1 VSKEILIAILGIIL
15 LLPSKLKSQTCFAS
29 AGADTSVCTGE
40 GSQYRVYLDGS
51 QSYVENGSAN
61 YEWTVLDDGIS
72 ISSSQS
78 DEVDPYFKYP
88 DNLEVDA
95 SFRIELRVWD
105 NSGSCEDRDTIVVS
119 CFANMCPTV
128 EAGDDKQISRGCNP
142 NILLDGSET
151 EDPENDQLTY
161 SWSSLNGYDSNIE
174 SASEVMAAFNF
185 PSVEGDKIFSFL
197 LTVSDGNHSVSD
209 IIRINY
215 LDNDAPI
222 ADAGEDI
229 STCKFEF
236 ELDGSRSYDA
246 ERNELSYQW
255 VSIDGL
261 DLLDSSLPIA
271 RVFSPTDLSE
281 ATNYRVSLEVNDG
294 YCSDI
299 DTLIITVEANICPV
313 ADAGE
318 DIRVPKYDPRSVT
331 LNAGGSLDPDGSSLL
346 YEWISPTGFI
356 TNDPTVE
363 VVDQDLDSRY
373 SEYSYLL
380 RVMDSEGALDID
392 SVRVIFSNFTAPDAP
407 EVFAVADHNRVL
419 VSWDASS
426 EQSSDSLTGYFDF
439 EGYRLYRSTDG
450 GETWGG
456 PDDRLY
462 DFNGKLVGWLPYAQF
477 DFSYQTDINH
487 CIYSSGSCSGDELN
501 RGESIS
507 GLDPLSPRFSLGSN
521 TGISYSFIDS
531 NVVDG
536 VEYTYTVT
544 AYDMGLTPFSISYN
558 ELDSTDFFDA
568 ETTWSSLNPGKFLGP
583 DLLAY
588 YGEPDPFIAD
598 DQAGEI
604 QRRDAPFLRYDNNPE
619 RGYPSLE
626 SLKGIRGEKNF
637 ITVNPGYTAS
647 NISFPDEKDI
657 EALFTSDSN
666 NIGTGDRDYFI
677 VDRTK
682 IINSRLMYEIQ
693 ANQGSQAVD
702 EMACEDPLIYAYEIG
717 ESGIPLNTKLFYEN
731 ELSLYQRDSIIDL
744 PGSILN
750 GDTYTVP
757 VYDIISPVG
766 RWSDQFKGI
775 RFRYENALPLN
786 VSSVPTLSTDT
797 LAWSV
802 KFLDE
807 DGTYV
812 SSPEVDSLVQF
823 LFGFALDVDFSYTN
837 ITSYNRRLNF
847 DYKIEFFDEPI
858 GDTINVTNAN
868 GSGIMGIP
876 FRITNLWTGKK
887 VGLTSNDY
895 GYNNSNPLDFENGA
909 SDFTWTRNEVIK
921 LRYDSLKVAGT
932 WIEASNY
939 QLQLN
944 WIWGRQGFNTNSTN
958 FNPNKEYFSGD
969 TVNYKQM
976 LWRAEAEVPFGTA
989 PEPRTTDRDNPWLPA
1004 YPWGPFEGLQLI
1016 IKPQKFFVDG
1026 DKWES
1031 DMRILGQVN
1040 DIVDSTLS
1048 VISVVPN
1055 PYMVRSRFNET
1066 SSERRIRFTRLP
1078 QKCQITIYTVAG
1090 ELVTS
1095 FPHESQYDSNKW
1107 WDLTNGQGA
1116 LVGPGLYIYIVE
1128 TENKKEEIG
1137 KFAIIR

>member
-1 VSKEILIAILGIIL
+1 MYKKTFIIIVGL
-15 LLPSKLKSQTCFAS
+15 VLFFSGKLKSQSCLAS
-29 AGADTSVCTGE
+29 AGSDTSVCTGD
-40 GSQYRVYLDGS
+40 GSQYRVYLNGS

-88 DNLEVDA
+88 DELEVDTD
-95 SFRIELRVWD
+95 FRIELRVWD
-105 NSGSCEDRDTIVVS
+105 DNESCEDRDTIIVS
-119 CFANMCPTV
+119 CFANMCPSV
-128 EAGDDKQISRGCNP
+128 EAGDDQQISSGCNP
-142 NILLDGSET
+142 HILLDGSDT

-161 SWSSLNGYDSNIE
+161 SWTSLNGYDSNIE
-174 SASEVMAAFNF
+174 NSSQQVATFNF
-185 PSVEGDKIFSFL
+185 PDVEGDKAFSFL

-209 IIRINY
+209 IVRINY
-215 LDNDAPI
+215 LDNNAPI
-222 ADAGEDI
+222 ADAGENI
-229 STCKFEF
+229 LTCEFEF
-236 ELDGSRSYDA
+236 EIDGSRSYDA

-255 VSIDGL
+255 RSIDGL
-261 DLLDSSLPIA
+261 DISNSSLPIA
-271 RVFSPTDLSE
+271 TVLSPLNLSE
-281 ATNYRVSLEVNDG
+281 NTGYRVSLEVNDG
-294 YCSDI
+294 YCSDLDTILITI
-299 DTLIITVEANICPV
+299 DANICPV
-313 ADAGE
+313 AYAGE
-318 DIRVPKYDPRSVT
+318 DVRVPKYDTRSVS
-331 LNAGGSLDPDGSSLL
+331 LNASGSLDPDGSSLI
-346 YEWISPTGFI
+346 YEWVSPTGSI
-356 TNDPTVE
+356 TTEPTILVD
-363 VVDQDLDSRY
+363 DQDPSSRY
-373 SEYSYLL
+373 SEYRYLL
-380 RVMDSEGALDID
+380 RVMDSEGAVDVD
-392 SVRVIFSNFTAPDAP
+392 SVRVIFSYFSAPDAP
-407 EVFAVADHNRVL
+407 EIFAVADHNRVL
-419 VSWDASS
+419 ISWDASS
-426 EQSSDSLTGYFDF
+426 EKSSDSLTGYFDF

-462 DFNGKLVGWLPYAQF
+462 DFNGDLVGWLPYAQF
-477 DFSYQTDINH
+477 DLSYQNDFNH
-487 CIYSSGSCSGDELN
+487 CIYSSGSCSGDELM
-501 RGESIS
+501 RGTSIS
-507 GLDPLSPRFSLGSN
+507 GLDPLSPRFNLGSDS
-521 TGISYSFIDS
+521 GISYSFIDS

-544 AYDMGLTPFSISYN
+544 AYDMGLTPFSISYIQS
-558 ELDSTDFFDA
+558 DSTGYFDA
-568 ETTWSSLNPGKFLGP
+568 ETTWSSLNPGKFFGP
-583 DLLAY
+583 ELLAY
-588 YGEPDPFIAD
+588 YGEPDPYVDAVN
-598 DQAGEI
+598 QGE
-604 QRRDAPFLRYDNNPE
+604 QVERRTPPFLRYDNNPD

-626 SLKGIRGEKNF
+626 SLKGIEGEKNY

-666 NIGTGDRDYFI
+666 NIGTGERDYFI

-693 ANQGSQAVD
+693 ATQGSQAVD
-702 EMACEDPLIYAYEIG
+702 EMACENPYIYAYEIG
-717 ESGIPLNTKLFYEN
+717 ENGSLINPQTYYESD
-731 ELSLYQRDSIIDL
+731 LSLYQRDSIMDL
-744 PGSILN
+744 PGTLLE
-750 GDTYTVP
+750 GDAYVVP
-757 VYDIISPVG
+757 TYDIIAPVG

-775 RFRYENALPLN
+775 RFRYKNALPLD
-786 VSSVPTLSTDT
+786 VSSVPDLSTDT
-797 LAWSV
+797 LAWSIN
-802 KFLDE
+802 LAE
-807 DGTYV
+807 DSSYS
-812 SSPEVDSLVQF
+812 SSPELDSLVQF
-823 LFGFALDVDFSYTN
+823 LFGFALNVDFSYTN

-847 DYKIEFFDEPI
+847 DYKIEFFEEPI
-858 GDTINVTNAN
+858 GDTINITNAN

-939 QLQLN
+939 ELQLN

-958 FNPNKEYFSGD
+958 FDLNKEYFSGD

-976 LWRAEAEVPFGTA
+976 LWRAAAEVPFGTV
-989 PEPRTTDRDNPWLPA
+989 PEPRTVDADNPWVPA
-1004 YPWGPFEGLQLI
+1004 YPWGLFKGLQLI

-1040 DIVDSTLS
+1040 DVVDSTLS
-1048 VISVVPN
+1048 LISVVPN

-1078 QKCQITIYTVAG
+1078 QKCQITVYTVSG

-1095 FPHESQYDSNKW
+1095 FIHESQYDSNAW
-1107 WDLTNGQGA
+1107 WDLTNGKGA

-1128 TENKKEEIG
+1128 TENKKEAIG